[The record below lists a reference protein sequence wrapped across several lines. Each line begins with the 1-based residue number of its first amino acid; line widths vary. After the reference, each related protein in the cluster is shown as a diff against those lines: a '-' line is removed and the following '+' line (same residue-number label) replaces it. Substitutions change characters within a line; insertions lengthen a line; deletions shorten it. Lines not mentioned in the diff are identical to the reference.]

1 MQITFPVQNSS
12 HKINPLKVKNR
23 LFGGGNY
30 VFCVSQTK
38 TAIILRF
45 IGGDNYFSLL
55 IFQPGGISVQREK
68 AAMMEL
74 VSKGLSIVFP
84 DAKAFIKAKFMDV
97 FFRGINVDCSSEE
110 FAAKALC
117 TVFYTGEVKQ
127 AKQVNQTHF
136 LFSFMGQVS
145 SYY

>member
-1 MQITFPVQNSS
+1 MFFPIQF
-12 HKINPLKVKNR
+12 L
-23 LFGGGNY
+23 
-30 VFCVSQTK
+30 
-38 TAIILRF
+38 
-45 IGGDNYFSLL
+45 
-55 IFQPGGISVQREK
+55 QPGGISVQREK

-84 DAKAFIKAKFMDV
+84 DAKAFLKAKFMDL

-110 FAAKALC
+110 FSAKALC
-117 TVFYTGEVKQ
+117 TVFYTGEIKQ

-145 SYY
+145 S